1 MPRIEHKIQLAV
13 PKRSPTAWHAGLS
26 HFLLVAAHMNNN
38 TILSQHTE
46 ASSRSMVT
54 ATGDEVFPARFW
66 DTNDFFKKI
75 VMEFTYRFDDVLN
88 AEKLR
93 SSLERLLEI
102 GEWRNLGARFKENV
116 GPVRCRS

>member
-1 MPRIEHKIQLAV
+1 
-13 PKRSPTAWHAGLS
+13 
-26 HFLLVAAHMNNN
+26 
-38 TILSQHTE
+38 
-46 ASSRSMVT
+46 MVT

-75 VMEFTYRFDDVLN
+75 VMEFTYRFDDVLD